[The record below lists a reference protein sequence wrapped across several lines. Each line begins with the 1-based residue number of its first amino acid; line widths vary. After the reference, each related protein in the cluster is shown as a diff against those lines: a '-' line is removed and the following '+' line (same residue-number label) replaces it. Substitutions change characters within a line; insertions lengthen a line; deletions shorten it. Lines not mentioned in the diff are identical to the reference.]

1 MKDLIKTAGRM
12 ILDGKA
18 AVHDKEGTA
27 NYVTDRD
34 VEIQRFLIAELSS
47 RFPGC
52 TFFGEED
59 TEGNQHNTSGHCFFI
74 DPIDGTTNYIFGYNH
89 SCVSVGESL
98 DGKMVAGYVYNPF
111 TDDFYYAR
119 RGRGASLNGRQLKLE
134 NRRLAEGITAFG
146 CARYN
151 TQDTDAIFDISKQL
165 YLRSLSLRNG
175 GSAALDLCRV
185 ASGANVLYLEL
196 MLQPYDY
203 AAASVII
210 EEAGGVICRV
220 DGSLLTFNTGCS
232 VLAGT
237 PKAVAE
243 AKEIMSH
250 LGTDTI

>member
-1 MKDLIKTAGRM
+1 MKDLIKQAGWM
-12 ILDGKA
+12 ILDSKA
-18 AVHDKEGTA
+18 VVHDKEGMA
-27 NYVTDRD
+27 NFVTDRD
-34 VEIQRFLIAELSS
+34 IEIQRFLISGLSS

-59 TEGNQHNTSGHCFFI
+59 TEGNQHNTAGHCFFI

-98 DGKMVAGYVYNPF
+98 DGKMISGYVYNPF
-111 TDDFYYAR
+111 TDDFYEAKC
-119 RGRGASLNGRQLKLE
+119 GQGAWLNGTQLKLK
-134 NRRLAEGITAFG
+134 NRGLAEGITAFG

-151 TQDTDAIFDISKQL
+151 TSDTDAIFDISRQL

-210 EEAGGVICRV
+210 KEAGGQISQVN
-220 DGSLLTFNTGCS
+220 GSPITFDAGCS

-237 PKAVAE
+237 PKAVDE
-243 AKEIMSH
+243 AKEIIA
-250 LGTDTI
+250 GYYKW

>member
-1 MKDLIKTAGRM
+1 MMKDLIKVAGRM

-18 AVHDKEGTA
+18 AVHDKEGMA
-27 NYVTDRD
+27 NFVTDRD
-34 VEIQRFLIAELSS
+34 VEIQKFLISELSS

-98 DGKMVAGYVYNPF
+98 DGIMVTGYVYNPF
-111 TDDFYYAR
+111 TDDFYYAH
-119 RGRGASLNGRQLKLE
+119 RGRGAWLNGKPLHLIDRSLS
-134 NRRLAEGITAFG
+134 EGIISFG

-151 TQDTDAIFDISKQL
+151 TQDTDVIFDISKQL

-196 MLQPYDY
+196 LLQPYDY
-203 AAASVII
+203 SAASVII
-210 EEAGGVICRV
+210 KEACGVISQV
-220 DGSLLTFNTGCS
+220 DGSPITFNAGCS

-243 AKEIMSH
+243 AKEIIVNYYR
-250 LGTDTI
+250 G

>member
-1 MKDLIKTAGRM
+1 MRELITAA
-12 ILDGKA
+12 GKMMLNNRFE
-18 AVHDKEGTA
+18 VHDKVGTA
-27 NYVTDRD
+27 NFVTDRD
-34 VEIQRFLIAELSS
+34 VEIQKFLIAELSA

-111 TDDFYYAR
+111 TDDFYYAH
-119 RGRGASLNGRQLKLE
+119 RGQGAWLNGKPLHLIDRSLS
-134 NRRLAEGITAFG
+134 EGIISFG

-151 TQDTDAIFDISKQL
+151 TQDTDVIFDISKQL

-196 MLQPYDY
+196 LLQPYDY
-203 AAASVII
+203 SGASVII
-210 EEAGGVICRV
+210 KEAGGVISQV
-220 DGSLLTFNTGCS
+220 DGSPITFNAGCS

-243 AKEIMSH
+243 AKEIIVNYYR
-250 LGTDTI
+250 G